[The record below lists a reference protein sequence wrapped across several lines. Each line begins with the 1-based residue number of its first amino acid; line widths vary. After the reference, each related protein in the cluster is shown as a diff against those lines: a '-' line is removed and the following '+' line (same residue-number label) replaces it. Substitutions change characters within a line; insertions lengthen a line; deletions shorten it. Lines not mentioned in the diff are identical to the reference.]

1 MLEAGQNIKA
11 IRELKNYTQDYVA
24 GQLQV
29 SVPTYS
35 NIETGKTEVT
45 LSRLQQIA
53 EVFEVY
59 FQQILNLNRIDILN
73 AVPGHANGEAQPG
86 SGSCCQ
92 ALLRQLQIKD
102 DQIARLLEILSKSGS

>member
-1 MLEAGQNIKA
+1 MIEAGQNIKA

-29 SVPTYS
+29 SIPTYS

-45 LSRLQQIA
+45 LTRLQQIA
-53 EVFEVY
+53 KVFEVDY
-59 FQQILNLNRIDILN
+59 QQILNLDRGELLN
-73 AVPGHANGEAQPG
+73 MANATPNVEAQVK
-86 SGSCCQ
+86 SGNCCQ

-102 DQIARLLEILSKSGS
+102 DQITRLLDILRRC

>member
-1 MLEAGQNIKA
+1 MIEAGRNIKA

-24 GQLQV
+24 CQLQV

-53 EVFEVY
+53 EILEVDY
-59 FQQILNLNRIDILN
+59 QQILTLNRAAMLN
-73 AVPGHANGEAQPG
+73 G
-86 SGSCCQ
+86 SYGLTNSHEQVHSGNCCQ

-102 DQIARLLEILSKSGS
+102 EQIARLLDILRKAEL